1 MFLYLIHFQSVTV
14 VSSLRKVM
22 LKLSANEPFY
32 FWISRES
39 QKNYRHLEHSR
50 ACNTLIRKYHL
61 IHLSEE
67 LNRKL
72 KLNMLKLRW
81 RMRWVLVC
89 ILWNPLLSMHLL
101 SLLFEFY
108 VYIKDLSFCMTSL
121 MLCSIIWSWGKSLF
135 RLVKIGA

>member
-1 MFLYLIHFQSVTV
+1 MFLYSVHFQSVTV

-32 FWISRES
+32 FWISREP

-72 KLNMLKLRW
+72 KLNMLKVRW
-81 RMRWVLVC
+81 RTRRVLVWVL
-89 ILWNPLLSMHLL
+89 WSPLLSMHL

-121 MLCSIIWSWGKSLF
+121 MLCSIIWSWGKTLF
-135 RLVKIGA
+135 GLVKIGA